1 MDSGGCNRGNAST
14 YAYAYAD
21 AYTYTATATAGSA
34 TAEGNTLTGITAG
47 ENSTLSGGMAQS
59 QAVNAWTLGD
69 ATGGAAYASAYA
81 YARAYAYAYTSTAT
95 AGSATAE
102 GNTLTGITAGE
113 NSTLSGGMA
122 QSQAV
127 NAWTLG
133 DATGGS
139 LRQRLRLRPRH

>member
-1 MDSGGCNRGNAST
+1 
-14 YAYAYAD
+14 
-21 AYTYTATATAGSA
+21 A

-59 QAVNAWTLGD
+59 QAVNVWTLGD

-81 YARAYAYAYTSTAT
+81 YARAYAYAYAYTSTAT

-113 NSTLSGGMA
+113 NSTLSGG
-122 QSQAV
+122 
-127 NAWTLG
+127 
-133 DATGGS
+133 
-139 LRQRLRLRPRH
+139 